1 LLTTYKIC
9 KQYVRLRKNFVE
21 ECVNLVDNKS
31 LALRT
36 AMKISVSFMGCTNLL
51 FETRDEF
58 LVPVLDTANERLD
71 MITPH
76 IIETSKNVN
85 FGKLTLIN
93 LFLLI

>member
-1 LLTTYKIC
+1 
-9 KQYVRLRKNFVE
+9 
-21 ECVNLVDNKS
+21 
-31 LALRT
+31 
-36 AMKISVSFMGCTNLL
+36 MGCTNLL